1 MLAVTI
7 SIATQT
13 LNSASSPEAFHE
25 AFIGRLKAMSR
36 TYGLLSR
43 EHWKEASVHELISA
57 ELSPFA
63 AERITVE
70 GPNLKLNPERG
81 LALGMVIHELT
92 TNAAKYGAL
101 SNGEGQI
108 DARWNVRN
116 ERSDFTQA
124 TRSRTATVPFVNL
137 ADVLDAASGLL
148 ATVYPFNRSV
158 CLLGVTLSS
167 LTSDQPSDA
176 TESQPQLDLNL

>member
-7 SIATQT
+7 SIATQA
-13 LNSASSPEAFHE
+13 LESASSPEAFHE

-36 TYGLLSR
+36 TCGLLSR
-43 EHWKEASVHELISA
+43 EHWKEASVHELA

-63 AERITVE
+63 AERITVGGRE
-70 GPNLKLNPERG
+70 PETQSR
-81 LALGMVIHELT
+81 AWARLGNGHSRTHNQRCEIWSPEH
-92 TNAAKYGAL
+92 
-101 SNGEGQI
+101 GEGQI
-108 DARWNVRN
+108 DVRWNVRN

-148 ATVYPFNRSV
+148 ATVHPFNRSV

>member
-13 LNSASSPEAFHE
+13 LESASSPEAFHE

-36 TYGLLSR
+36 TCGLLSR
-43 EHWKEASVHELISA
+43 EHWKEASVHELA

-63 AERITVE
+63 AERITV
-70 GPNLKLNPERG
+70 GGANLKLNPERG

-108 DARWNVRN
+108 DVRWNVRN

-137 ADVLDAASGLL
+137 ADVVDAASGLL

-158 CLLGVTLSS
+158 CLWGVTLSS